1 MVRIRVNGLRFVA
14 ASRIGIPL
22 IILLIMIMGCASSD
36 WEERTTFRAPTE
48 TEIKEFGKQK
58 GTILAERLYHDHA
71 IILGTNFIYSLYYN
85 QLGEQQAFGSSWG
98 SGQEGMIRTAITEES
113 NFIGIIIR
121 ENNASWEAVKLKTTF
136 DDGTVVVTA
145 LDDRIAHIIDH
156 PLGRWT
162 FVSKTKVQLLSDND
176 EIVYEVPLHELQ

>member
-22 IILLIMIMGCASSD
+22 FILLIVIMGCANSD

-48 TEIKEFGKQK
+48 TEIREFGKQK

-71 IILGTNFIYSLYYN
+71 IILGTNFIYSLYYS

-98 SGQEGMIRTAITEES
+98 GGQEGMIKTAITRES
-113 NFIGIIIR
+113 NFIGIVIR
-121 ENNASWEAVKLKTTF
+121 DTMALREAVKMKTTF
-136 DDGTVVVTA
+136 DDGTAVMTA
-145 LDDRIAHIIDH
+145 LDDRGAYIIDH

-162 FVSKTKVQLLSDND
+162 IVTKTAVQLLSDKD